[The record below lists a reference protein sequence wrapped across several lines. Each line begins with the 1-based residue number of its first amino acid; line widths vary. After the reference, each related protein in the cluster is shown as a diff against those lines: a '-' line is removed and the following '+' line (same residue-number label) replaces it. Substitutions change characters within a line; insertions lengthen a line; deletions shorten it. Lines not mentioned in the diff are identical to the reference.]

1 MKDESSP
8 SPASVRLAA
17 IRHDVRN
24 SLNVIGGALRLIET
38 APLTPQ
44 QQKHVEMCREAAKKI
59 EAILSR
65 GGDQYD
71 DPKAAVN
78 AGAELRA
85 LPEVSFLTKPFE
97 RSALLRTVQAA
108 GGTRKSLRLLAA
120 DDVPEVGWLLEA
132 LLANSRCTV
141 EVVPDGAAAVERAK
155 SGAFDV
161 ILLDLDMPVMDG
173 REAAHRIRERER
185 SQGLAAVPIVIVSGH
200 DLSPAPGTLEDP
212 DDDAVR
218 SDPEV
223 APLIPAFLENR
234 RADAGKLHA
243 LIDAGEWPVIQAMG
257 HKMKGTGR
265 GYGFARISEIG
276 RALEDAGREHDT
288 GHARAAADALV
299 AYLDRVQG

>member
-8 SPASVRLAA
+8 SPAGARLAA

-24 SLNVIGGALRLIET
+24 ALNVIGGALRLIES

-44 QQKHVEMCREAAKKI
+44 QQRHVEMCRDAALKI
-59 EAILSR
+59 EKIISR
-65 GGDQYD
+65 DGDQYD
-71 DPKAAVN
+71 DPQKAVN

-85 LPEVSFLTKPFE
+85 LAEVSFLTKPFE
-97 RSALLRTVQAA
+97 RSTLLRTVQAA
-108 GGTRKSLRLLAA
+108 GGTGRSLRLLAA

-132 LLANSRCTV
+132 LLANSRCTL
-141 EVVPDGAAAVERAK
+141 EVVPDGAAAVERAR
-155 SGAFDV
+155 SGDFDV

-173 REAAHRIRERER
+173 REAARRIRERER
-185 SQGLAAVPIVIVSGH
+185 SQGLAPVPIVIVSGH
-200 DLSPAPGTLEDP
+200 DLAQAPGTQEDP

-218 SDPEV
+218 LDPEV

-234 RADAGKLHA
+234 RADANRLHG
-243 LIDAGEWPVIQAMG
+243 LIDDGAWPVIQAMG

-276 RALEDAGREHDT
+276 RALEDAGREKDT
-288 GHARAAADALV
+288 GHARAAADALA